1 MKKTK
6 GFTLIEL
13 MIVIAIIGILAAI
26 ALPAYSSYMKKAKFT
41 EVMNVVESVKTPIAL
56 CIQEFGTDQVVGHCT
71 NKQEGFGWEIKDT
84 TDYATK
90 YVTSVTVTPANVAI
104 GATGTVVTIEAVPT
118 AEIGATNTLKLIG
131 NWTDAGQLEWK
142 IDSSS
147 GCVTGKLCKAN
158 TAAAAN
164 NAGGAGGA
172 NGGN

>member
-41 EVMNVVESVKTPIAL
+41 EAMNVVESVKTPFAL
-56 CIQEFGTDQVVGHCT
+56 CVQEYGVNNIVGHCT
-71 NKQEGFGWEIKDT
+71 NGQTGFGWDIKAAA
-84 TDYATK
+84 DYATK
-90 YVTSVTVTPANVAI
+90 YVSTITVEPTANLANEEATGQIVTITATPAADL
-104 GATGTVVTIEAVPT
+104 
-118 AEIGATNTLKLIG
+118 GATNTLILKG
-131 NWTDAGQLEWK
+131 TWTVAGQLEWK
-142 IDSSS
+142 VDAAS
-147 GCVTGKLCKAN
+147 GCVTGKLCKAD

-164 NAGGAGGA
+164 NAGG